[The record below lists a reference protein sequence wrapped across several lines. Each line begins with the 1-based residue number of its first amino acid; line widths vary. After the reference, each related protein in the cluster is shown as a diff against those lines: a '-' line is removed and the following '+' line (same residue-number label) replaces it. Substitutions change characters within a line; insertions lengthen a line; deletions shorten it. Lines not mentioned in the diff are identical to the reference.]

1 MKRNEHELGSVLQ
14 ARLDSINLSPSDR
27 EAALRALDSANRIVD
42 AFVWIAEK
50 VRSVG
55 AWGQKPTVA
64 H

>member
-1 MKRNEHELGSVLQ
+1 MKRNENELGSVLQ
-14 ARLDSINLSPSDR
+14 ARLDSIHLSPTER
-27 EAALRALDSANRIVD
+27 EAALRALDNANRIVD

-55 AWGQKPTVA
+55 TWGHKPTVA